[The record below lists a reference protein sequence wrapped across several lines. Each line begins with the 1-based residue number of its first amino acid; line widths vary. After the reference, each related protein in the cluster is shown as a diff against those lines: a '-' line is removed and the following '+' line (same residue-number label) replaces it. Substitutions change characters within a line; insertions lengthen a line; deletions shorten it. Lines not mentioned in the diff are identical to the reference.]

1 MPATPPVIERL
12 RAAADRNPVTAV
24 VVVGLAV
31 PAIGVLTRPLIAAP
45 LTIRGQ
51 IPREAVGA
59 VIVLAIV
66 WLLGWQRRAG
76 LTEPLRRP
84 VNLLALVAM
93 VGVIWGLDAA
103 GLHARG
109 IHDLVAAA
117 ALALLVGITEETLAR
132 GVVLGGLQTYGPAVA
147 VGVSS
152 LYFGLLHLGNLLLLA
167 DPIVIAQAAEAL
179 MIGLLLGAVRWRVGS
194 LWPLVLA
201 HALVDLPPLASG
213 VLVPPPSAIAWAALA
228 AVVLLTPWAAI
239 GAGMLAW
246 DEAHWR

>member
-1 MPATPPVIERL
+1 
-12 RAAADRNPVTAV
+12 
-24 VVVGLAV
+24 
-31 PAIGVLTRPLIAAP
+31 
-45 LTIRGQ
+45 
-51 IPREAVGA
+51 
-59 VIVLAIV
+59 
-66 WLLGWQRRAG
+66 
-76 LTEPLRRP
+76 
-84 VNLLALVAM
+84 
-93 VGVIWGLDAA
+93 
-103 GLHARG
+103 
-109 IHDLVAAA
+109 
-117 ALALLVGITEETLAR
+117 
-132 GVVLGGLQTYGPAVA
+132 VLGGLQTYGPAVA

-213 VLVPPPSAIAWAALA
+213 VLVPPPSAVAWAALA